1 MYLISAI
8 SSLKLE
14 FMNIKELEISNPL
27 KSREKKQK
35 GVQSG
40 ANGQCRDSIPKK
52 EISKEGREGEVCH
65 CDWQGRCLDAVQVL
79 LGCLPPSASPTSS
92 ISSSPISPF
101 DGLPDLIV
109 LYLVPVQWSHSY

>member
-1 MYLISAI
+1 M
-8 SSLKLE
+8 
-14 FMNIKELEISNPL
+14 
-27 KSREKKQK
+27 
-35 GVQSG
+35 VQMASVETY
-40 ANGQCRDSIPKK
+40 NIPKK

-109 LYLVPVQWSHSY
+109 LYLVPVEPQLLNLVFA

>member
-1 MYLISAI
+1 MQ
-8 SSLKLE
+8 
-14 FMNIKELEISNPL
+14 N
-27 KSREKKQK
+27 

-40 ANGQCRDSIPKK
+40 AYGQCRENIPKK
-52 EISKEGREGEVCH
+52 EISKEVREGEVCH

-109 LYLVPVQWSHSY
+109 LYLVPVEPHLLNLVFPWMSKIDASPTPSFCHRKDEI

>member
-14 FMNIKELEISNPL
+14 FMNIKELEISNQL
-27 KSREKKQK
+27 ESREKKQK

-40 ANGQCRDSIPKK
+40 ANGQCRDNIPKK